1 MSDPTAVPATTAS
14 SEAVSASRQPTS
26 PPRRRG
32 VLQMLKLMGPAFI
45 VGAWQFGP
53 GNLVSA
59 VQAGSLYAYDLI
71 WVIVLSTVLMLVF
84 AAMSIRIGISSRG
97 SVVAPI
103 KETLGKPP
111 TTEKRRVG

>member
-84 AAMSIRIGISSRG
+84 ADMSRSEEHTAELKSLMRN
-97 SVVAPI
+97 SYAAFCL
-103 KETLGKPP
+103 KKKTQK
-111 TTEKRRVG
+111 